1 MADQASSIHEYVNVL
16 QDPSD
21 EHLESLSNFMAPDV
35 VVVGMVG
42 AGEGLDA
49 VREALARPPRPG
61 LLSTAT
67 AGAPSLEGDAG
78 TVELTLAPGAPIA
91 GLDLHVT
98 FDAEHRISRVEQQ
111 MHGAPPPPPIALS
124 LTDDVKQAIAGA
136 LMNGTPVVVA
146 YVDAEGV
153 PHLSLRGSTQPYS
166 DTQLAIWVRDPGGG
180 MLRALPTNPAVALF
194 YRDPATRAAYTFT
207 GRASIATDPDVR
219 DTVYAHTPAP
229 ERNIDA
235 RRLGSAVI
243 VDLDRV
249 EGMGPAG
256 RFVMVR

>member
-1 MADQASSIHEYVNVL
+1 MADQTSSIHEYITAL
-16 QDPSD
+16 KDPTE
-21 EHLESLSNFMAPDV
+21 EHLDALSSVMAPDV

-49 VREALARPPRPG
+49 VREALSRSQGPG

-67 AGAPSLEGDAG
+67 AGPPSLEGDAG
-78 TVELTLAPGAPIA
+78 TVELSLPPGAPIA

-98 FDAEHRISRVEQQ
+98 FDAERRIARVEQQ
-111 MHGAPPPPPIALS
+111 MRGAPPPPPIALS
-124 LTDDVKQAIAGA
+124 LTDDVKQAVSGA

-153 PHLSLRGSTQPYS
+153 PHLSLRGSTQAYS
-166 DTQLAIWVRDPGGG
+166 DTQLAIWVRDPSGG
-180 MLRALPTNPAVALF
+180 MLKAVPTNPAVALF

-207 GRASIATDPDVR
+207 GRAWIATDPEVR
-219 DTVYAHTPAP
+219 DAVYANTPAP